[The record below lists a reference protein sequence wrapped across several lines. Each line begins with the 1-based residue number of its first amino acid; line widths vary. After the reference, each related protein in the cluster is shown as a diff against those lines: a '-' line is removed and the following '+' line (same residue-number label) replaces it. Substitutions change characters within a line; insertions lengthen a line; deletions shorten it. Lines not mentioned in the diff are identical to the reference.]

1 MSATISPSDKPY
13 RHMSQAEI
21 DQAIEANKG
30 IFDEHFDLDFLKNLN
45 EEIVSF
51 LKLYFRPVFVGF
63 DEMPDRKSREHPVIF
78 ACNHS
83 GMAFPWDAII
93 FGAGLMNQHQYDLN
107 KLFRPLASPML
118 SASSLMN
125 PFLLRDL
132 WKKVGAIDATG
143 LNFETMMHYPHA
155 NLLIYPEGVPG
166 IGKGFNRKYQLQQF
180 STSMIRMAV
189 KYDSEIFGVSCINGE
204 YINPFS
210 YTSKRLNR
218 LVNKIGIPYLPVAV
232 QTPLLLLQPWLF
244 YYAFP
249 AKLTYVK
256 GNSYRP
262 ADMLRTSSRSN
273 PSQEDIAHIRDLIQK
288 DMQAELNK
296 WVKVYGKKPYQW
308 GELIKNMIQHW
319 RDLPYWT
326 PLGWPALFSEYD
338 RRYHAEDTPPKG
350 VIRGRFRFWRIISKN
365 PIILA
370 YFIPVLGWIPLLYKG
385 LKNRTTVKAWDGSK
399 VPSTIQKG

>member
-1 MSATISPSDKPY
+1 MNSD
-13 RHMSQAEI
+13 EI
-21 DQAIEANKG
+21 DLAVQANKK
-30 IFDEHFDLDFLKNLN
+30 IFDEHFDLEFLKNLN

-63 DEMPDRKSREHPVIF
+63 EEMPDRKSSEHPIIF

-93 FGAGLMNQHQYDLN
+93 FGAGLMNMHAYELN

-125 PFLLRDL
+125 PFLLRNL

-143 LNFETMMHYPHA
+143 LNFETMMHYPDAH
-155 NLLIYPEGVPG
+155 LLIYPEGVPG

-180 STSMIRMAV
+180 STSMIRMAI
-189 KYDSEIFGVSCINGE
+189 KFDTEILGVSCINGE

-218 LVNKIGIPYLPVAV
+218 LVNKLGIPYLPVAI

-256 GNSYRP
+256 GNRYRP
-262 ADMLRTSSRSN
+262 VELLQNSTPDQ
-273 PSQEDIAHIRDLIQK
+273 PSMEDVARIRDIIQE

-308 GELIKNMIQHW
+308 GELIRNMIQHW

-338 RRYHAEDTPPKG
+338 RRYHSEEQPPKG

-385 LKNRTTVKAWDGSK
+385 LKNRTEVKGWEGSR
-399 VPSTIQKG
+399 VPSAKSAQKG